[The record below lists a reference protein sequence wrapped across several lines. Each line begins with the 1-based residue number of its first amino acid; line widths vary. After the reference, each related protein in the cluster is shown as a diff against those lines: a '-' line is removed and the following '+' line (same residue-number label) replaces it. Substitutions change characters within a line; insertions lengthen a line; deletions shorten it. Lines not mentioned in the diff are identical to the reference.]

1 MLRSALL
8 AAMVLST
15 LSEGAAQ
22 RVTVDELRQ
31 ILTQQRAAHLSDDQ
45 MVSQLGSLEL
55 TERLSEATLD
65 QIEAEFNPGVRTIA
79 QISVLADLSAF
90 LEPPSHEVLDKA
102 PPSAMEQQQMLV
114 AVENFATVTLKHLPD
129 FLATR
134 TTRNLEDVPILT
146 GDLSA
151 QSEMHPIGSSV
162 REVAYRNG
170 LEFAS
175 TGLGAA
181 KQGLVDAPSPGL
193 SSSGEFGPVLAT
205 IMSDSAAGEITWSHW
220 EQTSAGP
227 SAVFRFAVPKESAHY
242 MIDFCCSRDPETGAM
257 DSYRGEPAYRGSIT
271 VNASTGSVIRLTLE
285 ADLESLDPTE
295 HFSLVVRYGNVEIGG
310 RNLICPLASAV
321 VFRTVILA
329 RRKTWNVI
337 HLNQVS
343 FSNYRRFGST
353 AQIVPDAPDR

>member
-1 MLRSALL
+1 
-8 AAMVLST
+8 MVLST

-181 KQGLVDAPSPGL
+181 KQGLVDRAVARAQFFGRVWACFGDDHVATRPQAKLHGVIGSKHLQGP
-193 SSSGEFGPVLAT
+193 SSG
-205 IMSDSAAGEITWSHW
+205 IS
-220 EQTSAGP
+220 
-227 SAVFRFAVPKESAHY
+227 
-242 MIDFCCSRDPETGAM
+242 FCGAE
-257 DSYRGEPAYRGSIT
+257 G
-271 VNASTGSVIRLTLE
+271 
-285 ADLESLDPTE
+285 
-295 HFSLVVRYGNVEIGG
+295 
-310 RNLICPLASAV
+310 ICPL
-321 VFRTVILA
+321 
-329 RRKTWNVI
+329 
-337 HLNQVS
+337 H
-343 FSNYRRFGST
+343 
-353 AQIVPDAPDR
+353 D